1 MNLASI
7 MYAVAMITDACDLD
21 TCLLTWTGL
30 TRHQMCRA
38 APDIGMHLPFAGHTL
53 SCVLAHQMNGDVAAQ
68 TREALQHAQEAGC
81 PIILALTKCDMPSAD
96 PERVKSQLLSAGLLL
111 EEAGGNV
118 MVSLAIPAPYL
129 FSHECTASCV
139 GTRDEAAE
147 KHVAET

>member
-1 MNLASI
+1 MLLGSI
-7 MYAVAMITDACDLD
+7 MYVVAAMTEACDID
-21 TCLLTWTGL
+21 TWLLACTDMTK
-30 TRHQMCRA
+30 HQMYRA
-38 APDIGMHLPFAGHTL
+38 TPGIGMHSHSL
-53 SCVLAHQMNGDVAAQ
+53 VHQMNGDVAAQ

-129 FSHECTASCV
+129 ISHECTAPCV
-139 GTRDEAAE
+139 GIETR
-147 KHVAET
+147 